1 MNKNEE
7 FVKSLYDELDE
18 QINDTYKKKKESRD
32 ELLKAIAMI
41 LLTYTIVDNVLSLSE
56 KDYNKEYSLL
66 GALIIKLT
74 RGNIKQEISNTTSIL
89 RNVIKNTYNH
99 YSYNYNLKDV
109 KKIIDSNFKGKH
121 FSDRIWNNEK
131 EVAKKLHKQCQD
143 FLKGKINVN
152 QIQSEIKKTYNTSA
166 YNAKRLAE
174 TEVSRCHNKAF
185 DRFCREVGVKKVRY
199 NAIFDKRTCSECA
212 DYDGEV
218 FDFNKKLD
226 LPMHPLC
233 RCFYEIA
240 DDNCNDNKP
249 VIKELTDDELLAINR
264 YISSDSYKINEKL
277 RYDLDLTDEDEKF
290 IKDLD
295 SALDKMP
302 IYKGEVSRSL
312 EFYDVEELKIFL
324 DKYKI
329 GDIVNYKGY
338 TSTTNGETYNSDG
351 QVQIF
356 IKSITGRD
364 ISNVNKSESEILYK
378 RNTKFKVVDVQEINK
393 VVYIFLMEV

>member
-7 FVKSLYDELDE
+7 FVKSLYDGFDE
-18 QINDTYKKKKESRD
+18 QINETYKKKKESRD

-152 QIQSEIKKTYNTSA
+152 QIETEIKKTYNTSA

-174 TEVSRCHNKAF
+174 TEVSRCHNQAF

-199 NAIFDKRTCSECA
+199 NAIFDKRTCNECA
-212 DYDGEV
+212 DYDGKV

-233 RCFYEIA
+233 RCFYEIV
-240 DDNCNDNKP
+240 DDNVKSTLIMNLQLFGLNEK
-249 VIKELTDDELLAINR
+249 KELQKLIDNGEINEEEYNNCYEYFNKRFKNGIKTPIGTVYNKKDRFIHIARRHAKMISIEQINNIIDSLREPDMILKTIDKFGSEGIGYLKKIGNKELLTIV
-264 YISSDSYKINEKL
+264 K
-277 RYDLDLTDEDEKF
+277 
-290 IKDLD
+290 
-295 SALDKMP
+295 
-302 IYKGEVSRSL
+302 
-312 EFYDVEELKIFL
+312 
-324 DKYKI
+324 
-329 GDIVNYKGY
+329 GDIITSYYPSKNYLEKIKR
-338 TSTTNGETYNSDG
+338 GEK
-351 QVQIF
+351 IWER
-356 IKSITGRD
+356 K
-364 ISNVNKSESEILYK
+364 
-378 RNTKFKVVDVQEINK
+378 
-393 VVYIFLMEV
+393 